1 VSVPPAQIATCR
13 NSGFKAVAVEGLTVA
28 LAGTVL
34 AFAFNAASPSGLD
47 LMRNYFPGAVRP
59 AALAV
64 AMTNRVVAGGG
75 TNAPPL
81 SAAELVAARLKAK
94 DLQLVDRDQAWQ
106 LFQDPR
112 YAHNL
117 IVFVDARDDAHYQA
131 GHIPGAHLFDHYRAP
146 DYLAGVLA
154 VCQTAERV
162 VVYCN
167 GGDCEDSEF
176 AAVLLRD
183 VGVPNAKLAVYAGGI
198 TEWQTNRLPVEL
210 GARLSGVLRE
220 KTK

>member
-1 VSVPPAQIATCR
+1 LL
-13 NSGFKAVAVEGLTVA
+13 EA
-28 LAGTVL
+28 LAVMVVGAVL

-47 LMRNYFPGAVRP
+47 LTRNYFPGAIRP
-59 AALAV
+59 AAVAV
-64 AMTNRVVAGGG
+64 AITNRAGASGG
-75 TNAPPL
+75 TNASPL

-94 DLQLVDRDQAWQ
+94 GLPLVNHDQAWQ
-106 LFQDPR
+106 LYQDPR

-131 GHIPGAHLFDHYRAP
+131 GHVPGAHVFDHYRATE
-146 DYLAGVLA
+146 YLAGVLA
-154 VCQTAERV
+154 VCQTAERI

-183 VGVPNAKLAVYAGGI
+183 VGVPNAKLAVYPGGF
-198 TEWQTNRLPVEL
+198 TEWQINGLPVEL